1 LVPSDMDS
9 GSNVKM
15 SGPEILKYRLIYLL
29 TRNMSCDVAA
39 YLVLYSLM
47 YYLYFLPIAM
57 LITLRLGYEFLVILP
72 IIELLE
78 LTTTKVFKWP
88 IGAGRYAGGELEV
101 GRIGSPPVRIF
112 F

>member
-1 LVPSDMDS
+1 MFVLVPSDKDS

-39 YLVLYSLM
+39 YLVLYSLRM
-47 YYLYFLPIAM
+47 NVLLVFLPISM

-72 IIELLE
+72 IHRTVRIYRHQSFQ
-78 LTTTKVFKWP
+78 VAHRRWQ
-88 IGAGRYAGGELEV
+88 IHRWRMEV
-101 GRIGSPPVRIF
+101 GRI
-112 F
+112 